1 MTKKRKM
8 LHRPTQFTK
17 GDLEH
22 AAESAREMVAEDAT
36 LQHLVNFL
44 IIARRI
50 YMVGRSA
57 LDNEIRGNWEV
68 DDPELIVQ
76 TLVLSCQEKANEK
89 FKILAL
95 QQGVLQG
102 IVPVLDIFVQ
112 QARETGRDIDEDSTS
127 ENTNGTR
134 PNEECDVS
142 GSDQG
147 AEAGCGHTGTEAQQD
162 VEGRHVAGESP
173 EGDRQ
178 GQRDGD
184 ALADNRLRAGTDVD

>member
-1 MTKKRKM
+1 MTKQHKM

-44 IIARRI
+44 ITARRI

-57 LDNEIRGNWEV
+57 LDNEIKKNWDA
-68 DDPELIVQ
+68 DDPELIIQ

-95 QQGVLQG
+95 W
-102 IVPVLDIFVQ
+102 
-112 QARETGRDIDEDSTS
+112 
-127 ENTNGTR
+127 
-134 PNEECDVS
+134 
-142 GSDQG
+142 GS
-147 AEAGCGHTGTEAQQD
+147 
-162 VEGRHVAGESP
+162 
-173 EGDRQ
+173 
-178 GQRDGD
+178 
-184 ALADNRLRAGTDVD
+184 